1 MIIQLNFRH
10 ICALALLC
18 SGMFKWTAVNTHR
31 IIVKREDESMENVP
45 RTSGSGFQ
53 EWYCGSPDVAVLAIL
68 SVSPLKVNCSH
79 ATPVQCRWA
88 FLSARWFQGYSQ
100 AESVFFLSRVV

>member
-1 MIIQLNFRH
+1 
-10 ICALALLC
+10 
-18 SGMFKWTAVNTHR
+18 
-31 IIVKREDESMENVP
+31 MENVP
-45 RTSGSGFQ
+45 RTSGSDFQ
-53 EWYCGSPDVAVLAIL
+53 GWYCGSPDVVVLAIL

-100 AESVFFLSRVV
+100 AESVFFLESSSVMRKAKMQVCRPSIAVIPIHHTLAAKVVVALIPQG